1 MKFWEAIE
9 IKKKRDR
16 PPNYGQPQ
24 EKDEEKTFQGKK
36 NGRRRGTSLGRTM
49 PSELL

>member
-36 NGRRRGTSLGRTM
+36 KW
-49 PSELL
+49 